1 MREFLGADGGRP
13 PEPSPRPDASGAA
26 DVPAA
31 NVLGERTGAFGARR
45 VPLDHELSPDVALL
59 CVKANA
65 YGPRS
70 FELHFHHGG
79 EVRSA
84 NGRDALDKQQAHP
97 ELALSRLKADVPD
110 EEWKRLFHWI
120 GEWSGY
126 QFALNC
132 WLRDLLMNAGAQLI
146 VFDVTGYEIPWELF
160 RYEPPPGAAGPDGWL
175 GALVPVSRW
184 TSLPHDTQEWH
195 LGAAPREMN
204 GGLLMMEDAAMR
216 TDVDVYADFE
226 VAGREQAIKD
236 LVRRLEVEE
245 ELLAFSL
252 LMIRCHGEWAPG
264 ERLTLNGVVLE
275 ELIER
280 RLPVLRRNGAVVLLN
295 ACISGRPIT
304 DDREHL
310 RAPTRGFAQKF
321 LREGA
326 SAVIA
331 TLGDVDLD
339 HSHEFAVEFV
349 ADAAARDQNLAR
361 YLRDYR
367 ADVARRMRPE
377 PGRPDTRTPDDYRM
391 FFWSFMYVYYG
402 HPDTTLRLIRA
413 ASP

>member
-1 MREFLGADGGRP
+1 MREFLTAYGGRP
-13 PEPSPRPDASGAA
+13 PEPSPRPDAA
-26 DVPAA
+26 DVPAV
-31 NVLGERTGAFGARR
+31 NVLGERTGPFGARR
-45 VPLDHELSPDVALL
+45 VPLDHEVSPDVALL

-70 FELHFHHGG
+70 FELHFHYRG

-84 NGRDALDKQQAHP
+84 NRHDELDKQQAH
-97 ELALSRLKADVPD
+97 EQLALSRLKADVPD
-110 EEWKRLFHWI
+110 EEWRRLFSWI
-120 GEWSGY
+120 GEWCGY

-132 WLRDLLMNAGAQLI
+132 WLGDLLKNDGAQLI

-184 TSLPHDTQEWH
+184 TSLPHDTEEWH
-195 LGAAPREMN
+195 LGAVPREVN

-216 TDVDVYADFE
+216 SDVDVYADFE
-226 VAGREQAIKD
+226 VAAREQAIKE

-245 ELLAFSL
+245 AELLAFSL

-264 ERLTLNGVVLE
+264 DRLMLNGVVLE
-275 ELIER
+275 ELIEG

-304 DDREHL
+304 DDRKHL
-310 RAPTRGFAQKF
+310 RAPTRSFAQKF

-349 ADAAARDQNLAR
+349 ADAAMKGQNLAR

-367 ADVARRMRPE
+367 ADVARRMRPA
-377 PGRPDTRTPDDYRM
+377 PGRPDTRTADDYRM

-402 HPDTTLRLIRA
+402 HPETTLRLIRA
-413 ASP
+413 GSP